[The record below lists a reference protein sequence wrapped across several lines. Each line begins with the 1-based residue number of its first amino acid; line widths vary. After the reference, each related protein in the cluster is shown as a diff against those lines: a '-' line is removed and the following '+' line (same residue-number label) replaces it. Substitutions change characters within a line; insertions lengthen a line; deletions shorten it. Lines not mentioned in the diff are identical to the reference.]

1 MVARPL
7 ERWAAPTN
15 DKAFLM
21 AVIGGLTGN
30 RLVSGRARRALF
42 SSIVLIAGFADW
54 SRAQAEETFSA
65 VAKDVQAIFEKN
77 KEAIVKI
84 ESEDSHGLLMGTGFF
99 VSPTGMI
106 YTSYHVAGESTD
118 IVAEFGDKRYPAH
131 RLVADIR
138 SGIAI
143 LKIDAVTPWIPLG
156 DSDQIVTASAV
167 MIIGF
172 PLDQSVTPNYG
183 IVGGLDQG
191 RENRYFATKLIRANI
206 AAQRGEEG
214 APLLDLD
221 GHIVGIVVG
230 SVDDRTACYALPI
243 KAAEKVR
250 SDYVRFGEIRQGW
263 VGVTAVDNEQIEHES
278 KVVIRGI
285 DDNSPAHIAGL
296 QSGDILLSI
305 GTAKIHSTSDLVNA
319 CFFLTVDQKV
329 PVTVFRGGQ
338 EVQVDVTPTQGQPGA
353 VSGAAFAPG
362 YLINS
367 DSSLRLRIEN

>member
-1 MVARPL
+1 
-7 ERWAAPTN
+7 
-15 DKAFLM
+15 M

-30 RLVSGRARRALF
+30 RLVSGRARWALF

-221 GHIVGIVVG
+221 GNIVGIVVG

-319 CFFLTVDQKV
+319 CFFLTVNQKV
-329 PVTVFRGGQ
+329 PITVFRAGQ

-353 VSGAAFAPG
+353 VTGAALAPG

>member
-1 MVARPL
+1 M
-7 ERWAAPTN
+7 T
-15 DKAFLM
+15 
-21 AVIGGLTGN
+21 VIGGLTGN
-30 RLVSGRARRALF
+30 RLVSGRARWALF

-54 SRAQAEETFSA
+54 SRAQAEQTFSA

-118 IVAEFGDKRYPAH
+118 IVAEFGSRRYPAR

-143 LKIDAVTPWIPLG
+143 LKIEAETPPPYIPLG
-156 DSDQIVTASAV
+156 DSDRIVTASGV
-167 MIIGF
+167 VILGF
-172 PLDQSVTPNYG
+172 PLDQPVTPDYG
-183 IVGGLDQG
+183 VVGGLDQG
-191 RENRYFATKLIRANI
+191 HENRYYPTTLIRANI

-221 GHIVGIVVG
+221 GNVVGIVVG
-230 SVDDRTACYALPI
+230 SIDNRTACYALPI

-250 SDYVRFGEIRQGW
+250 SDYIRFGEIRHGW
-263 VGVTAVDNEQIEHES
+263 VGVTALPSTEAEHGS
-278 KVVIRGI
+278 NVVINKVE
-285 DDNSPAHIAGL
+285 DNSPAGIAGV
-296 QSGDILLSI
+296 QPGDVLLAI
-305 GTAKIHSTSDLVNA
+305 GTVKIHSTSDIPNA
-319 CFFLTVDQKV
+319 CFFLTVNEKV
-329 PVTVFRGGQ
+329 PITVFRAGQ
-338 EVQVDVTPTQGQPGA
+338 ELQMDVTPAQGQQPPGA
-353 VSGAAFAPG
+353 VTVPPLVAPG

-367 DSSLRLRIEN
+367 ENALRLRIEN

>member
-1 MVARPL
+1 
-7 ERWAAPTN
+7 
-15 DKAFLM
+15 M
-21 AVIGGLTGN
+21 AVIGGLTGD
-30 RLVSGRARRALF
+30 RLVSGRARWALF

-77 KEAIVKI
+77 KEAILKI

-167 MIIGF
+167 MMIGF

-191 RENRYFATKLIRANI
+191 RENRYFATTLIRANI

-214 APLLDLD
+214 APLLNLD
-221 GHIVGIVVG
+221 GHVVGIVVG

-243 KAAEKVR
+243 KAAEKAR

-319 CFFLTVDQKV
+319 CFFLTVNQKV
-329 PVTVFRGGQ
+329 PITIFRAGQ
-338 EVQVDVTPTQGQPGA
+338 EVQVDVTPTQSQPGA
-353 VSGAAFAPG
+353 VTGAAFAPG

>member
-1 MVARPL
+1 MVARPV
-7 ERWAAPTN
+7 ERWVAPTN

-30 RLVSGRARRALF
+30 RLVSGRARCALF

-167 MIIGF
+167 MMIGF

-191 RENRYFATKLIRANI
+191 RENRYFATTLIRANI

-221 GHIVGIVVG
+221 GHVVGIVVG

-243 KAAEKVR
+243 KAAEKAR

-319 CFFLTVDQKV
+319 CFFLTVNQKV
-329 PVTVFRGGQ
+329 PITVFRAGQ
-338 EVQVDVTPTQGQPGA
+338 EVQVDVTPTQGQLGA

>member
-1 MVARPL
+1 
-7 ERWAAPTN
+7 
-15 DKAFLM
+15 M

-30 RLVSGRARRALF
+30 RLVSGRARWALF

-167 MIIGF
+167 MMIGF

-191 RENRYFATKLIRANI
+191 RENRYFATTLIRANV

-214 APLLDLD
+214 APLLDLY
-221 GHIVGIVVG
+221 GHVVGIVVG

-243 KAAEKVR
+243 KAAEKAR

-319 CFFLTVDQKV
+319 CFFLTVNQKV
-329 PVTVFRGGQ
+329 PITVFRAGQ
-338 EVQVDVTPTQGQPGA
+338 EVQVDVTPTQGEPGA